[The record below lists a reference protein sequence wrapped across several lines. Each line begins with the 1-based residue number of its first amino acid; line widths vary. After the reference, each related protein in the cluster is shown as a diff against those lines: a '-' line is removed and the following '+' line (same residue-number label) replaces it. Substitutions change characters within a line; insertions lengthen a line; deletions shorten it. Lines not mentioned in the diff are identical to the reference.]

1 MPSGTAGSR
10 HVTLSTGLGL
20 FARPAFSRNNLILQ
34 LAVPTWWQGGHLA
47 TIVKESAS
55 FLLVPGPLM
64 EVCHC
69 LGPQLVPILEPI
81 PVAVEGWCAVG
92 KEELVVMDQLYPQIS
107 EITGLRLAGA
117 RRSTKEI
124 GRLSSNPGKHN
135 QG

>member
-1 MPSGTAGSR
+1 
-10 HVTLSTGLGL
+10 
-20 FARPAFSRNNLILQ
+20 
-34 LAVPTWWQGGHLA
+34 
-47 TIVKESAS
+47 
-55 FLLVPGPLM
+55 M

-124 GRLSSNPGKHN
+124 GQLSSNPGKHN